1 MSLLSTLFTNAW
13 KQKPT
18 VNWFSISTLDIVN
31 ATSLAVFYEFYE
43 RNPYIAAVIGRI
55 ESDVG
60 SHWFE
65 IRKYKKEQPLDAYK
79 NLIKASIWYTPRQF
93 IKRIIRDFEVT
104 GNAYVYLALD
114 GTKVTGL
121 QILDP
126 RYIKPVMKKDWTIL
140 WYVQTLNWVRAFF
153 LPEEIHHLR
162 WDTDL
167 KYECVGRSKMES
179 LFIDLETDKEARDSN
194 LAFFRNN
201 QTPASVILLD
211 PDYSLPTD
219 AAEAEKVK
227 KKLKEVL
234 ESGRYSWG
242 KNRHRASVWEWV
254 KWVVKVQDKISD
266 MEFINTRKF
275 TLDMVCAVYE
285 VNKDILWITETSN
298 KSVGNVQSETYYF
311 RIEEKEKMID
321 EFMTG
326 ILQACFWPEYSYVTL
341 QDNIRTLTIR
351 SDLSVKLFEKGVI
364 TRNEAREILQ
374 YDPVEWWDEFSQS
387 KAADQQNQNQNWT
400 DNQDTTNQ

>member
-1 MSLLSTLFTNAW
+1 MSLFTGLFTNAW
-13 KQKPT
+13 KSKPT
-18 VNWFSISTLDIVN
+18 VNWFSISTIDVVN
-31 ATSLAVFYEFYE
+31 ATSLSVFYEFYE
-43 RNPYIAAVIGRI
+43 RNPYIAAVIWRI

-65 IRKYKKEQPLDAYK
+65 VRKYKKEQPLDEYK
-79 NLIKASIWYTPRQF
+79 RLIKASIWYTPRQF

-104 GNAYVYLALD
+104 GNAYVYIARD
-114 GTKVTGL
+114 WNKVTGL

-126 RYIKPVMKKDWTIL
+126 RFVKPIMQKDWTIL
-140 WYVQTLNWVRAFF
+140 WYVQNINGFRSYF
-153 LPEEIHHLR
+153 LQDEIHHLR

-201 QTPASVILLD
+201 QTPASVIVLD
-211 PDYSLPTD
+211 PEYALPTD
-219 AAEAEKVK
+219 AVEAAKVK
-227 KKLKEVL
+227 KQLKEVL
-234 ESGRYSWG
+234 ESGKYTWG
-242 KNRHRASVWEWV
+242 KQRHRTSVWEWV
-254 KWVVKVQDKISD
+254 KDVIKVQDKISD

-326 ILQACFWPEYSYVTL
+326 IFQQVFWPEYSYVTL
-341 QDNIRTLTIR
+341 QDNVRTLTIR
-351 SDLSVKLFEKGVI
+351 SDLSTKLYEKGVI

-374 YDPVEWWDEFSQS
+374 YDPVDWWDSFSEKQ
-387 KAADQQNQNQNWT
+387 AQQPQDQQQNW
-400 DNQDTTNQ
+400 NQTNTQSNQ